1 MTLFFTVSILVCK
14 SLNGKTCQYSNS
26 TFLKRQKSFSFA
38 ELNSQTC
45 KALIRWK
52 YHEII
57 WINHIAYMGGEY
69 PNGGD
74 IPRVFAPNFER
85 GCESPGGGGGG
96 ATFSKIIYC
105 PPKKIW
111 VCSSN
116 APPNSEA
123 WRRHWVYWLSTPLGI
138 LVDTRPAVENNFKTL
153 GFHILELSK
162 FSCTFIL
169 KVRTRFDNATNF
181 KRHVDQ
187 ITQNMLYR
195 F

>member
-85 GCESPGGGGGG
+85 GCESPGGGGGDL
-96 ATFSKIIYC
+96 FKNYILPPQKNMNLLLKC
-105 PPKKIW
+105 PPKFW
-111 VCSSN
+111 SL
-116 APPNSEA
+116 AP
-123 WRRHWVYWLSTPLGI
+123 PLGI
-138 LVDTRPAVENNFKTL
+138 LVEYATGYIGWYPASCWEQFQNSRISHFRAFKIL
-153 GFHILELSK
+153 VYFHFKGPDAIRQRDK
-162 FSCTFIL
+162 F
-169 KVRTRFDNATNF
+169 
-181 KRHVDQ
+181 
-187 ITQNMLYR
+187 
-195 F
+195 

>member
-96 ATFSKIIYC
+96 GGRPFQKLYIA
-105 PPKKIW
+105 PPKKYEFAPQMPPQILKPGAATGYIGW
-111 VCSSN
+111 V
-116 APPNSEA
+116 
-123 WRRHWVYWLSTPLGI
+123 RHWVYWLIPGQLLRTI
-138 LVDTRPAVENNFKTL
+138 
-153 GFHILELSK
+153 SK
-162 FSCTFIL
+162 L
-169 KVRTRFDNATNF
+169 
-181 KRHVDQ
+181 
-187 ITQNMLYR
+187 
-195 F
+195 